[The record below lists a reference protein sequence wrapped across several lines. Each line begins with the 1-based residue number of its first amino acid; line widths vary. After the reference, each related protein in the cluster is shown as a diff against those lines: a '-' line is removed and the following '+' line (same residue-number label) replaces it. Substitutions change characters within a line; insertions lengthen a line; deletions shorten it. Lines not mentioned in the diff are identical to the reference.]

1 MRKAT
6 MADLDSWLAKHT
18 YSHLQFADIERL
30 VEIKRERGLT
40 VSVCLPTLNTADSVG
55 ETLRVFRTELVERCP
70 LIDQLAVI
78 DSHSTDGTI
87 DICRAEGAEVFFD
100 DEIAP
105 EVEPATGK
113 GEALW
118 KSLFVLDG
126 DIICWVDSDI
136 ENIHPRFAYGL
147 VGALLSNPEIGYVK
161 AFYERPIRSEGVLQP
176 SGGGR
181 VTELTVRPVLNLF
194 YPDLTGLIQPLSG
207 EYAGRR
213 DVLESVPFFTG
224 YGVETGLLLDIYR
237 RYGLDA
243 LAQVD
248 LEVRIHHNQP
258 LPSLSKMSFG
268 IMQAVFKRLEA
279 DGMLAMKADP
289 RTVYNSIERTDG
301 AYAVRQVPVSVVER
315 PPAITMPSY
324 EKRGKRTEG

>member
-1 MRKAT
+1 M
-6 MADLDSWLAKHT
+6 DDWFAKRT
-18 YSHLQFADIERL
+18 YRHHDFADIERL
-30 VEIKRERGLT
+30 VELKRERGLT
-40 VSVCLPTLNTADSVG
+40 VSVCLPTLNTADTVG
-55 ETLRVFRTELVERCP
+55 PILRTFRTELVERFP

-87 DICRAEGAEVFFD
+87 EICEAEGGQVFFD
-100 DEIAP
+100 DELAP

-118 KSLFVLDG
+118 KSLFVLEG

-147 VGALLSNPEIGYVK
+147 IGPLLTDPDIAYVK
-161 AFYERPIRSEGVLQP
+161 AFYERPIKSEGVLHP
-176 SGGGR
+176 GGGGR
-181 VTELTVRPVLNLF
+181 VTELTVRPILNLF
-194 YPDLTGLIQPLSG
+194 YPDLAGFIQPLSG

-213 DVLESVPFFTG
+213 EVLQSVPFFTG
-224 YGVETGLLLDIYR
+224 YGVETGLLLDIYG
-237 RYGLDA
+237 RYGLDS

-268 IMQAVFKRLEA
+268 IMQAVFSRLES
-279 DGMLAMKADP
+279 DGKLALNAEP
-289 RTVYNSIERTDG
+289 RTVYNTIERTDG
-301 AYAVRQVPVSVVER
+301 DYAIRQVPVSVVER
-315 PPAITMPSY
+315 PPALTMSSY
-324 EKRGKRTEG
+324 EKRGE